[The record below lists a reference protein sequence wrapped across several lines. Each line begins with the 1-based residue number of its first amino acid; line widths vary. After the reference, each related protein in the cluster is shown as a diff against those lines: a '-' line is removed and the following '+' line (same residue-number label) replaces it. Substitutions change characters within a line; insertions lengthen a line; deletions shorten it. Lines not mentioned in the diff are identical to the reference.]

1 MKPKGGLIHVTAVA
15 LVLATAAT
23 SHAQTCPIPGEADP
37 KLGQI
42 DARDRVTFLRTQLGA
57 QARYARN
64 WTWGWFGINS
74 AVLAGSIGLT
84 AIAAATDDV
93 DQRTDGIVTSI
104 FAAVLPLG
112 NLIIRLRVETD
123 GVRFLRLDRLDTEAS
138 RCTLVRRGEQ
148 FLERDADDEAFNNG
162 WITQVLIVGGNAAL
176 FLFLGVG
183 YGHWLN
189 ATLNSVG
196 GLALNELQFFTQ
208 PTGLMGA
215 WKRYK
220 AGDLGTAA
228 PHATVGVVPQLS
240 AGSFGLGVVGTF

>member
-1 MKPKGGLIHVTAVA
+1 MASAAVFSSDRLRGKRIMRTLFFMPSIIPAIAIFIIISGLI
-15 LVLATAAT
+15 
-23 SHAQTCPIPGEADP
+23 
-37 KLGQI
+37 
-42 DARDRVTFLRTQLGA
+42 
-57 QARYARN
+57 
-64 WTWGWFGINS
+64 
-74 AVLAGSIGLT
+74 
-84 AIAAATDDV
+84 DV
-93 DQRTDGIVTSI
+93 
-104 FAAVLPLG
+104 
-112 NLIIRLRVETD
+112 
-123 GVRFLRLDRLDTEAS
+123 
-138 RCTLVRRGEQ
+138 
-148 FLERDADDEAFNNG
+148 NNG

-228 PHATVGVVPQLS
+228 PHAT
-240 AGSFGLGVVGTF
+240 GSGYVNFLTEDEGERVAA